1 MPLPGDVVASFLFQN
16 LSGPSYDANYSAT
29 NADIAPSLGR
39 NLAGNVQ
46 AVTIPLVPPQTLFE
60 DRVSRLDLRLS
71 KVFTVGRF
79 GVRGN
84 VDAYNVL
91 NTNSVRSVLS
101 TYGAR
106 WRTPT
111 QILDPRLVEVGG
123 TISF

>member
-1 MPLPGDVVASFLFQN
+1 MTSFLFQN

-39 NLAGNVQ
+39 NLGGGVQ

-71 KVFTVGRF
+71 KVFSVGRLR
-79 GVRGN
+79 VRGN

-91 NTNSVRSVLS
+91 NANSVRSVLS

-106 WRTPT
+106 WRTPA

>member
-1 MPLPGDVVASFLFQN
+1 MKLIAARVPVRRTYREMFIDASLERHYKSHQRH
-16 LSGPSYDANYSAT
+16 SDRA
-29 NADIAPSLGR
+29 GR
-39 NLAGNVQ
+39 A
-46 AVTIPLVPPQTLFE
+46 ARPQTLFE
-60 DRVSRLDLRLS
+60 DRVSRLDLRVS
-71 KVFTVGRF
+71 KVFKVGRLR
-79 GVRGN
+79 VRGN

-91 NTNSVRSVLS
+91 NANAVRSVLS